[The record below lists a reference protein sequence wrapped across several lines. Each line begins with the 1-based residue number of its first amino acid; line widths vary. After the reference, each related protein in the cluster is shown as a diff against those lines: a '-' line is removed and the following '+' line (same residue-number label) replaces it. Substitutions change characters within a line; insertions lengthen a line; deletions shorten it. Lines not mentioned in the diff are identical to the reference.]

1 MRYRVFKRGL
11 LLIHLG
17 GHRLIVLID
26 NYKWQN
32 NRLYSAGLPII
43 QPVIIRYMHDKMCEP
58 IMDSRLPEVTW
69 GHSCTSRAHVPGLE
83 KPLWLVCIH
92 CVSRAYTSMLE
103 KFLWFFGSIS
113 VSSPGLHW
121 PVSGAEFRDQLET
134 FLAFSCLTSYL
145 TESVD

>member
-1 MRYRVFKRGL
+1 M
-11 LLIHLG
+11 
-17 GHRLIVLID
+17 
-26 NYKWQN
+26 
-32 NRLYSAGLPII
+32 
-43 QPVIIRYMHDKMCEP
+43 
-58 IMDSRLPEVTW
+58 
-69 GHSCTSRAHVPGLE
+69 PGLE

-92 CVSRAYTSMLE
+92 CVSRAYTSVLE

-134 FLAFSCLTSYL
+134 FLAFSCLASYL